1 MREKRE
7 GSLPGWTISS
17 NRLVLRSSSHTYNDV
32 IQWKKRRELK
42 KKLRNIKEIE
52 VHQFFFCYVGVLS
65 CKVQGL
71 ILFAISISMF
81 DTSPHHNKER
91 SWQQARINIGEQ
103 RSPAVSWKI
112 NTLWGSLG
120 WEESKQED
128 PPAILLTRDALIYT
142 ISLFRRE
149 TWKKQL
155 GVGEQ
160 KTYRSFSARHLG
172 MIQLRFD
179 WAAE

>member
-1 MREKRE
+1 
-7 GSLPGWTISS
+7 
-17 NRLVLRSSSHTYNDV
+17 
-32 IQWKKRRELK
+32 
-42 KKLRNIKEIE
+42 
-52 VHQFFFCYVGVLS
+52 
-65 CKVQGL
+65 
-71 ILFAISISMF
+71 MF

-128 PPAILLTRDALIYT
+128 PLAILLARDALIYT
-142 ISLFRRE
+142 IYPFFRWE

-155 GVGEQ
+155 GVAEQ

-179 WAAE
+179 WATEYLFALLYRARNSKASLLFFGMINSSILFLQCVFMDNSKFIFCTFTFYFRKCDFTFFLKIKFL